1 MKVAEKTVVKF
12 EWALL
17 IDGEVVDHSPEGE
30 TQTILIKHAHGL
42 PPKLEAVLH
51 GREAGE
57 SFTVRIDPQDAYGE
71 YDPSKRMSVPRSSF
85 PTGVNLE
92 VGASFYTQDEAGK
105 PLSVRV
111 IALEAESVV
120 VDANP
125 ERAGKTLEYRIT
137 IHNVRAA
144 DAGELEHGHVHG
156 EGGVTHHDHGHDHRH

>member
-1 MKVAEKTVVKF
+1 MKVAEKTVVKL

-17 IDGEVVDHSPEGE
+17 IDGKAVDHSPEGE
-30 TQTILIKHAHGL
+30 TQTILTGHAHGL
-42 PPKLEAVLH
+42 PPKLEAALH

-57 SFTVRIDPQDAYGE
+57 TFVTLIEAKDAYGE

-85 PTGVNLE
+85 PIGVRLE
-92 VGASFYTQDEAGK
+92 VGSSFYTQDEDGK

-125 ERAGKTLEYRIT
+125 ERAGKTLEYRVT
-137 IHNVRAA
+137 IHKVRAA
-144 DAGELEHGHVHG
+144 DAEEIAHGHVHG
-156 EGGVTHHDHGHDHRH
+156 EGGVTHHHHDH